1 MTAEWFMET
10 RVKVQS
16 MKHADT
22 KIPTACKIPQIPLS
36 FYGKWTFIKQS
47 LTKKIIH

>member
-1 MTAEWFMET
+1 MPAEWFMET

-16 MKHADT
+16 IKHADAQ
-22 KIPTACKIPQIPLS
+22 IPGACKIPQIPFT

-47 LTKKIIH
+47 LTKKFSH